1 MAISKIQLPS
11 TSVEDIHDARIP
23 APASADNGKVL
34 GVTNAS
40 GTLGWV
46 AQSGGV
52 TDVPIITTLPAS
64 GMLPNKIYDLGTIQ
78 GGFGTKT
85 FTLAEATDTTIAN
98 VWQWT
103 FVPSNSPTIAWP
115 TGVTWDGG
123 SAPVTQ
129 NGCLYEI
136 SVRLIGTYKVAYYK
150 EIALSS

>member
-1 MAISKIQLPS
+1 MAVTYKDIDLLTQKSAVAGTEKLPVS
-11 TSVEDIHDARIP
+11 DTEYITP
-23 APASADNGKVL
+23 AQIAAL
-34 GVTNAS
+34 AS
-40 GTLGWV
+40 GN
-46 AQSGGV
+46 
-52 TDVPIITTLPAS
+52 VPIITTLPSS

-103 FVPSNSPTIAWP
+103 FIPSNSPTIAWP
-115 TGVTWDGG
+115 QGVTWDGG

-129 NGCLYEI
+129 NGYLYEI

-150 EIALSS
+150 EIALT